1 MQNYKISPRG
11 NFSPVKVSKLRKVTT
26 IYYFGHAYETNKQYK
41 FRNPDRYTPRI
52 ILTVP
57 WMKLNTIYLLMPARI
72 HELDE

>member
-1 MQNYKISPRG
+1 MSLQSLNIHNLLSTKMQNYKISPRG

-57 WMKLNTIYLLMPARI
+57 
-72 HELDE
+72 